1 MSWAIWITG
10 RPGSGKSTIARRVA
24 AALQAR
30 GVDVSL
36 LEASAFCATILP
48 GRVPTARELD
58 IVHRA
63 LTYTACLLTR
73 AGVPV
78 IIDATAHRREWRDHA
93 RTAIGHFAEVQL
105 VCPPELC
112 GARERAARWTAG
124 PEPRHAAP
132 AGGEPELVVDYEH
145 SLTAEL
151 TVDTE
156 AQHVW
161 AAVEHV
167 VHLAEAL
174 HRHARRERPAS

>member
-10 RPGSGKSTIARRVA
+10 RPGSGKSTIAQRVA

-30 GVDVSL
+30 GVGVIV
-36 LEASAFCATILP
+36 LEAVAFCAALVP
-48 GRVPTARELD
+48 GRVPTAHELD

-63 LTYTACLLTR
+63 LGYTACLLTR

-78 IIDATAHRREWRDHA
+78 IIDATAHRREWREHA

-105 VCPPELC
+105 VCPPEIC
-112 GARERAARWTAG
+112 GARERAARWGGGTRPATAS
-124 PEPRHAAP
+124 PAP
-132 AGGEPELVVDYEH
+132 PEPELVVDYEH

-167 VHLAEAL
+167 IHLAEAL